1 MARGTPQEAFAE
13 ASAAMAR
20 GDWPAFFA
28 CIDRKSLITIAE
40 NGVNR
45 FLAGGPA
52 ASATFEALCTAQG
65 VAGNRATALQSLG
78 ARIVE
83 SGQAMMA
90 RARTDPAAMVQN
102 SLQHQKL
109 VTEYRDGVKA
119 LVGEAPNL
127 AGFVAALEMALRAE
141 SGSGS
146 VSSRLFVDES
156 LDQVVVSGNKAR
168 ATRRMASGA
177 TEEVSFARERGEWV
191 IRPFAR
197 I

>member
-1 MARGTPQEAFAE
+1 MARGTPEEAFAE

-28 CIDRKSLITIAE
+28 CIDRKSLLRIAE
-40 NGVNR
+40 NGINR

-52 ASATFEALCTAQG
+52 ASATFAALCDAQG
-65 VAGNRATALQSLG
+65 VAAGRATALQALG
-78 ARIVE
+78 ARIVA
-83 SGQAMMA
+83 SGQAMRA
-90 RARTDPAAMVQN
+90 GARTDPAAMVQN

-119 LVGEAPNL
+119 LAGEAPNL
-127 AGFVAALEMALRAE
+127 AAFVAALETALRAE
-141 SGSGS
+141 SGGGS
-146 VSSRLFVDES
+146 VSSRLFLDET
-156 LDQVVVSGNKAR
+156 LGEVVVTGNKAR

-177 TEEVSFARERGEWV
+177 TEDVSFAREKGQWV
-191 IRPFAR
+191 IKPFAR